1 MVVCQAAFGMSPDA
15 DLGNLYSFLDIQHM
29 RRVNILFYGNLIIFL
44 VDILLLSGIFRWKR
58 KTEKN
63 VCDIRTDDQQKMDLK
78 RASAFW
84 HSDGLC
90 DLDDVL
96 RFYMKDGI
104 LYSVSVYGSYTPAR
118 Q

>member
-1 MVVCQAAFGMSPDA
+1 MGGPAGSIWNRDPDA
-15 DLGNLYSFLDIQHM
+15 DLGSLKSFLDVQHM
-29 RRVNILFYGNLIIFL
+29 RGGRASSFLWKSDRISGGYPAAFGNLP
-44 VDILLLSGIFRWKR
+44 VEK
-58 KTEKN
+58 EKN
-63 VCDIRTDDQQKMDLK
+63 VCDIRADDQQKMDPEK

-96 RFYMKDGI
+96 RMHP
-104 LYSVSVYGSYTPAR
+104 TR